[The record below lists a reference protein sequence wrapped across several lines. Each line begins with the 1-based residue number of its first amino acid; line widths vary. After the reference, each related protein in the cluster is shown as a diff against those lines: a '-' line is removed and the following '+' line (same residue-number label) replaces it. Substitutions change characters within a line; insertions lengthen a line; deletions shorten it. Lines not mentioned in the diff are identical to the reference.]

1 MTKDKKRIFARKVA
15 QPKPISTLDL
25 AKVAGGRLNGSWS
38 CCGGEDGCRYQ
49 PDDSD
54 EV

>member
-15 QPKPISTLDL
+15 QLKPLSTMQL
-25 AKVAGGRLNGSWS
+25 ANVTGSRLNGSWS
-38 CCGGEDGCRYQ
+38 CCGGDDGCRYQ